1 MINSLKFAENIN
13 WRKGWECRFG
23 LEVALAGPENPNGN
37 RSLEGP
43 TWEASSTIPSL
54 GGAYLDVQLEKEY
67 VPEETIPRSKSLA
80 SFPIVFSW
88 YSR

>member
-1 MINSLKFAENIN
+1 MIQLWQNAEKKPTDMMINSLKFAENIN

-43 TWEASSTIPSL
+43 T
-54 GGAYLDVQLEKEY
+54 
-67 VPEETIPRSKSLA
+67 
-80 SFPIVFSW
+80 
-88 YSR
+88 